1 MVGNHV
7 SKKRGVVSAA
17 AGASDASSGSG
28 VEGGVFPV
36 EWCIRERQ
44 IEVGLNPRG
53 NVLGR

>member
-1 MVGNHV
+1 LNVAE
-7 SKKRGVVSAA
+7 KRRVVST
-17 AGASDASSGSG
+17 ASGTGDASSGGG
-28 VEGGVFPV
+28 VEGWVFPV